1 MPKVEIDEVQLQ
13 ADTKLRNTVDAMLKN
28 PKARR
33 KFLEG
38 LKTVKPDENIP
49 ELEETPTEKKLKE
62 LEDSLAAEK
71 KAREEAEAK
80 AIADKRL
87 SDLAGARATQES
99 QLRADKWTDEGIT
112 KIKEFA
118 EKQGILDLTVAA
130 AAFEKLHPPADLIT
144 PQSRSGGWDFMQP
157 LPDTDKDA
165 KFVNELIKSKGENE
179 PLLAQRTQDA
189 LAEVRG
195 QRR

>member
-1 MPKVEIDEVQLQ
+1 MPKVEIDEAEFQRDQ
-13 ADTKLRNTVDAMLKN
+13 NLRKTVDAIMAN

-38 LKTVKPDENIP
+38 YKTVKPDAQLP
-49 ELEETPTEKKLKE
+49 ELEETETEKQLRE
-62 LEDSLAAEK
+62 LRESLSAEK

-80 AIADKRL
+80 AAQDRKL
-87 SDLAGARATQES
+87 SDLASTRASQEAS
-99 QLRADKWTDEGIT
+99 LRADKWTEEGIT
-112 KIKEFA
+112 KVKEFA

-130 AAFEKLHPPADLIT
+130 AAFEKLHPPADLIVPKST
-144 PQSRSGGWDFMQP
+144 SGGWDFMQP
-157 LPDTDKDA
+157 LPDGDKDS
-165 KFVNELIKSKGENE
+165 KFVEALVKSRGENE
-179 PLLAQRTQDA
+179 PLLAQRTQEA